1 MTDGERHRR
10 FGRAAGT
17 TSRRHRYRL
26 LTAAGLL
33 LVAAAV
39 AWQVNATLWTTHS
52 ERVGTALVHQFEKK
66 QRQAK
71 AEQSGS
77 QGALDASQAALGLC
91 GSTSAGGVRGL
102 LVIPSIGLTAPVEH
116 GVGDDVLDV
125 AVGLLP
131 GSALPGARGNAVLE
145 AHDVSYFV
153 NISKLVP
160 GAVVRYETPCTT
172 YTFTV
177 QSHGVVAQG
186 SPIYDTPAPT
196 LTLVTCWPTNALWFT
211 TQRYIVSASEVSSA
225 STGGATLT
233 YRVGPAAPTVPAPA
247 ALVSEGLTL
256 TTNSIPMGQLA
267 LAGTPD
273 PEWAQSTG
281 PLLDQSAGVA
291 GFIAGIKSLT
301 QDQTAWWA
309 AVAPGVTAPAPLV
322 GAPAPGYLSPLE
334 VTVSATG
341 ATATGITL
349 SATVTISG
357 GHTPGRYAMT
367 VAEAITGS
375 TLVISSWTLHA
386 A

>member
-1 MTDGERHRR
+1 MIDGERHRR

-17 TSRRHRYRL
+17 TNRRHRYRL
-26 LTAAGLL
+26 LIGAGLL

-39 AWQVNATLWTTHS
+39 AWQVNAALWTTHS
-52 ERVGTALVHQFEKK
+52 ERVGKTLVHQFEKK
-66 QRQAK
+66 KSQVK
-71 AEQSGS
+71 AEQSTQPGQS
-77 QGALDASQAALGLC
+77 VLDASQAALGLC
-91 GSTSAGGVRGL
+91 GAASSGGVQGL
-102 LVIPSIGLTAPVEH
+102 LVIPSIGLTAPVEQ
-116 GVGDDVLDV
+116 GVGDDVLSV

-131 GSALPGARGNAVLE
+131 GSALPGAKGNAVLE

-177 QSHGVVAQG
+177 QSHSVVAQG
-186 SPIYDTPAPT
+186 SPIYTTPDPT

-211 TQRYIVSASEVSSA
+211 TQRYIVSADEVSST
-225 STGGATLT
+225 STGGVTLT

-267 LAGTPD
+267 LADTPD
-273 PEWAQSTG
+273 PTWAQSTG
-281 PLLDQSAGVA
+281 PLLDQGAGVG

-301 QDQTAWWA
+301 QNQSAWWS
-309 AVAPGVTAPAPLV
+309 AVAPGVTPPAPLV
-322 GAPAPGYLSPLE
+322 GAHVLGYLSPLE

-349 SATVTISG
+349 STTVTISG
-357 GHTPGRYAMT
+357 VARRAATP
-367 VAEAITGS
+367 
-375 TLVISSWTLHA
+375 
-386 A
+386 